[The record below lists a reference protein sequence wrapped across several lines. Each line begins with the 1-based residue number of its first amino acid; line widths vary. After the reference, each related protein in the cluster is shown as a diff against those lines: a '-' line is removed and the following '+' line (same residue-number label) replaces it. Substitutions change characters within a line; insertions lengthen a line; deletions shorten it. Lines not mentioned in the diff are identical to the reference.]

1 MPPRKKYGFI
11 WTCCMCD
18 RPLRVLPSSTK
29 AIFII
34 ADYQTGTMNY
44 QGFPAVGILKPDTPV
59 NRHSPTN
66 ITNPPSS
73 LQDDAKNAQLLK
85 ALHHSTP
92 TGAFA
97 WPTRFLLQ
105 APVSRSWENQPWR
118 CIRLPAEGVSDYES
132 YLLNTDPIW
141 QADQS
146 GVNAILDILGDATLQ
161 KLTDGDISGLQPKV
175 AVLIDGKDSNGIPQ
189 LREPQPGLTA
199 KGLFDELCKKRYN
212 ADEPDSSG
220 DPRFVEA
227 ERRLIYITNLDSW
240 SILALI
246 GTAPESLTHVL
257 SKFIPNYIRAASS
270 LGVSFS
276 TEGPETFT
284 MQFSFPFRI
293 KIHSE
298 WRHVIQNLAERLN
311 SRTTRHSK
319 FLKRM
324 RDCSRRST
332 AGPSQEEAILEFDS
346 FEDDITG
353 YKQLIEELVPNLQET
368 VDSGECFMKTDV
380 NYFPYQYD
388 SLGEEPTCLP
398 YLTQV
403 RNVFNDLSLMHK
415 RLEALRTKCDRA
427 TEDSSR
433 SREGLIQNRQSPH
446 QGLNETLL
454 STRAIIISQPIVL
467 AAAIFECGI
476 ISRPT
481 GITFVITLVVI
492 VSLLPLLVA
501 ATVWLPKIKW
511 KSAWSYVSA
520 VCRGPRET
528 DPATNS
534 TGEPPTPRLQR
545 RQTTMTRFMDW
556 FQFGWVGWLLGGR
569 QYPDDH
575 VDGFQDAQGSLTRPP
590 TAVLAGGHQEIEL
603 VRQERR

>member
-1 MPPRKKYGFI
+1 
-11 WTCCMCD
+11 
-18 RPLRVLPSSTK
+18 
-29 AIFII
+29 
-34 ADYQTGTMNY
+34 MNY

-284 MQFSFPFRI
+284 MQFSFPFRVWRSTQNLKFDERVKRSKGRLRSTCDVTFTRPPEESHADASFKDVI
-293 KIHSE
+293 YASQLSCIVTGYDHARWTAILVAETWFEDKGDDPAPDMVEQWENDREDGEMGTPGAPVFIPDPLCRCKVDVVKNPWHPRPYFARVLKTRMDQIHSE

-433 SREGLIQNRQSPH
+433 GLFKIA
-446 QGLNETLL
+446 
-454 STRAIIISQPIVL
+454 RAH
-467 AAAIFECGI
+467 
-476 ISRPT
+476 
-481 GITFVITLVVI
+481 
-492 VSLLPLLVA
+492 
-501 ATVWLPKIKW
+501 IK
-511 KSAWSYVSA
+511 
-520 VCRGPRET
+520 G
-528 DPATNS
+528 
-534 TGEPPTPRLQR
+534 
-545 RQTTMTRFMDW
+545 
-556 FQFGWVGWLLGGR
+556 
-569 QYPDDH
+569 
-575 VDGFQDAQGSLTRPP
+575 
-590 TAVLAGGHQEIEL
+590 
-603 VRQERR
+603 